1 MKIGLTGSSLN
12 NKDYLSGSA
21 TPTLGFIKELVKHG
35 HQIVWLE
42 KNSDNKITK
51 YSPVPVINATKENIS
66 RLPKELELDLV
77 IIQTWCF
84 SPALIAKSFKKSGT
98 KVFYWDDNTPFAM
111 RRLLSAEPYV
121 DKILTHGDGAAD
133 ILRKFGIP
141 KNKIEIFYFATDP
154 NRFKPKNSSKHRSDV
169 TFVGTN
175 LRERNESLK
184 SIFFNPSQKLKNY
197 SFKLFGSNWNNWK
210 QLNKFQVEYC
220 GWVKNEDLHKVFS
233 NATISINATRA
244 TFKNVKRVPSNRIF
258 DTMASGTVLM
268 TDPLPG
274 IEKMFKI
281 GEDILVASN
290 TREATKLMKGIFN
303 NLKKAA
309 FIRKSAREKIL
320 HGHCWKHRVQQ
331 IGLSK

>member
-21 TPTLGFIKELVKHG
+21 TPMLGFIKELVKHG
-35 HQIVWLE
+35 HQVVWLE

-84 SPALIAKSFKKSGT
+84 SPSLIAKSFKKSGT
-98 KVFYWDDNTPFAM
+98 KVIYWDDNTPFAM

-154 NRFKPKNSSKHRSDV
+154 NRFKFEFSPRYRSDV

-175 LRERNESLK
+175 LRERNT
-184 SIFFNPSQKLKNY
+184 NLKNVFFRSSQELKNH
-197 SFKLFGSNWNNWK
+197 SFKLFGSGWHNWK
-210 QLNKFQVEYC
+210 QLNRFRVEYC
-220 GWVKNEDLHKVFS
+220 GWVENKDLHKVFS
-233 NATISINATRA
+233 NATISINATRG
-244 TFKNVKRVPSNRIF
+244 TFSKINQVPSNRIF
-258 DTMASGTVLM
+258 DIMASGSVLLS
-268 TDPLPG
+268 DPIPG
-274 IEKMFKI
+274 VEKMFKI
-281 GEDILVASN
+281 GEDILIANN
-290 TREATKLMKGIFN
+290 TKEAVELMNGIFN
-303 NLKKAA
+303 NPKKAA
-309 FIRKSAREKIL
+309 SIRNNAREAIL
-320 HGHCWKHRVQQ
+320 LKHCWKHRVQQ
-331 IGLSK
+331 LGLNK